1 MRDELLELDLVKEDI
16 AKYASFSLGKQRIRN
31 CSPHHEFLSLNRE
44 LQRSKEALAYV
55 YRYGDL
61 PFGGIRD
68 ISCALEDAKRNLT
81 LTCKELRE
89 IADEIRGVEQISNT
103 FKKCEIKC
111 ERLQELVASFSHPS
125 ALASEIERCINT
137 QYEVSDHAS
146 LTLKQIKKA
155 IKQTQHEVS
164 VEASKFIAKNAN
176 MLMDTI
182 TTLRGNRCCVLI
194 KVSEK
199 NKIDGI
205 IHGESA
211 SKQSAYFEPKALM
224 QLNNKL
230 ETLESELQEEIQRI
244 LFELSQKV
252 KVHASAL
259 MLNLE
264 TLAIL
269 DEIFAKAKWGKKY
282 DGCVAEIDKSYE
294 RLYLKKTRHPLIDQ
308 NKVIANTYEM
318 NIPKRMIL
326 ISGSNTGGKSVAL
339 KTIGLFSAMTLC
351 GMVIP
356 CEEAI
361 IPLFDE
367 IYISIGD
374 EQSIQ
379 ESLSTFSGSIS
390 TLAYILDHASDRSL
404 VLLDEIG
411 NGTDPKE
418 GEALALA
425 IIEQLRKIKCMVVTT
440 THFASLKSYGA
451 TCDDILLASV
461 EFDMEKLAPTY
472 RYIEGMSQG
481 SYAFLIAQRY
491 GLDKTIID
499 RAIQIKEESESVDEK
514 LLQKLQILEQELL
527 IKEGKIQKDL
537 QEIEM
542 MKQQMMDK
550 QAKFEVKKE
559 KELELLKAKQH
570 DLLNQKMEE
579 AQMIIDE
586 LKAKKDEL
594 KPHEHIALKRE
605 LDLMMQEEEEE
616 VQDYEFKVNDYVC
629 IKTMNYYGTIVSLK
643 KDQAQILV
651 NGMKMSAKL
660 NDLKIASKQNETK
673 KAKKKYTKDIQI
685 KSFPM
690 ECNLIGQRVEE
701 ALAILDKYLDNA
713 LLSKVYQVRVIHGFG
728 TGKLRVGVHNYLKKS
743 KIVESFTFASSNE
756 GGLGATIVKL
766 KHKGK

>member
-1 MRDELLELDLVKEDI
+1 MRYERIELDIVKEDI
-16 AKYASFSLGKQRIRN
+16 AKYAHFSLGKERIIS

-55 YRYGDL
+55 YHYGDL
-61 PFGGIRD
+61 PFSGIRD
-68 ISCALEDAKRNLT
+68 ISPYLEDAKRNLT

-89 IADEIRGVEQISNT
+89 IADEIYGVEQIAKA
-103 FKKCEIKC
+103 FHKCEIKC
-111 ERLQELVASFSHPS
+111 DRLLELVASFSHELS
-125 ALASEIERCINT
+125 LASEIVRCISL
-137 QYEVSDHAS
+137 QYEVNDNAS
-146 LTLKQIKKA
+146 SKLKQLKKA
-155 IKQTQHEVS
+155 IKLTQNDINS
-164 VEASKFIAKNAN
+164 EASKFIAKNSN
-176 MLMDTI
+176 LLMDSI
-182 TTLRGNRCCVLI
+182 TTLRGNRCCVLVKI
-194 KVSEK
+194 SEK
-199 NKIDGI
+199 NKVDGI
-205 IHGESA
+205 IHGESS

-224 QLNNKL
+224 HLNNKL
-230 ETLESELQEEIQRI
+230 ETLMEEYKEEIQRI
-244 LFELSQKV
+244 LFELSQQV
-252 KVHASAL
+252 KKCAHAL
-259 MLNLE
+259 MGNLE

-269 DEIFAKAKWGKKY
+269 DEVFAKALWGKVY
-282 DGCVAEIDKSYE
+282 NGCIAQIDLNHE
-294 RLYLKKTRHPLIDQ
+294 HLYLKQARHPLIDQ

-318 NIPKRMIL
+318 NVGKKMIL

-390 TLAYILDHASDRSL
+390 TIASILKNATSKSL

-425 IIEQLRKIKCMVVTT
+425 IIEKLRDIKCMVVTT

-461 EFDMEKLAPTY
+461 EFDMDKLEPTY

-491 GLDKTIID
+491 GLEKDLID
-499 RAIQIKEESESVDEK
+499 RAIAIKEASESVDEK
-514 LLQKLQILEQELL
+514 LLQKLQILEQELYL
-527 IKEGKIQKDL
+527 KESKIQNDL
-537 QEIEM
+537 QKIEQL
-542 MKQQMMDK
+542 KQEWQTKND
-550 QAKFEVKKE
+550 QFEVKKA
-559 KELELLKAKQH
+559 KELEVVKEEQNKAFA
-570 DLLNQKMEE
+570 LKMEE
-579 AQMIIDE
+579 AQLIIDE
-586 LKAKKDEL
+586 IKSKQNEM
-594 KPHEHIALKRE
+594 KPHEHIALKHE
-605 LDLMMQEEEEE
+605 LQQILENKEEE
-616 VQDYEFKVNDYVC
+616 VQDYEFKVDDYVC
-629 IKTMNYYGTIVSLK
+629 IKSMNYYGTIISLK

-651 NGMKMSAKL
+651 NGMKMKAKL
-660 NDLKIASKQNETK
+660 TDLKIATKQNDHK
-673 KAKKKYTKDIQI
+673 KASKKVSKDITVR
-685 KSFPM
+685 SFPL

-701 ALAILDKYLDNA
+701 GLAILDKYLDNA

-728 TGKLRVGVHNYLKKS
+728 TGKLRQGVHNYLKKS
-743 KIVESFTFASSNE
+743 KIVESFSFAASNE
-756 GGLGATIVKL
+756 GGLGATVVKL